1 MHSTDTKHA
10 LARDLGIERQIVKGR
25 DSRRARSGA
34 WRLAEFICAIC
45 EICGFTS
52 TGAMKSIEVRFAT
65 GDVML
70 EGNLTLPEEANGV
83 VLFAHGSGSSR
94 SSPRNTF
101 VAGVLNGAGLG
112 TLLFDLLTKEEEA
125 IDLRAGR
132 LRFNISLLSQRLLA
146 ATDFL
151 LAQSDMRGV
160 RLGYFG
166 ASTGGAAALMAAV
179 ERPQAV
185 RAIVCRG
192 SRTDMAAG
200 VLAEVA
206 APTLLIVGEADSQV
220 LTWNRESFAEL
231 HGEKRLEVI
240 PGATH
245 LFEEQG
251 KLQEVARLA
260 TGWFVQH
267 LKPSAP

>member
-1 MHSTDTKHA
+1 
-10 LARDLGIERQIVKGR
+10 
-25 DSRRARSGA
+25 
-34 WRLAEFICAIC
+34 
-45 EICGFTS
+45 
-52 TGAMKSIEVRFAT
+52 MKSIEVRFPV

-70 EGNLTLPEEANGV
+70 DGNLALPAKANGI

-94 SSPRNTF
+94 FSPRNTF
-101 VAGVLNGAGLG
+101 VAGVLKGAGLG

-125 IDLRAGR
+125 IDLDAGR
-132 LRFNISLLSQRLLA
+132 LRFDISLLSQRLLA
-146 ATDFL
+146 ATDWL
-151 LAQSDMRGV
+151 LAQSDMHGL

-166 ASTGGAAALMAAV
+166 ASTGGAAALVAAV
-179 ERPQAV
+179 ERPKAIG
-185 RAIVCRG
+185 AIVCRG

-200 VLAEVA
+200 VLSEVA

-231 HGEKRLEVI
+231 RGEKRLEVI

>member
-1 MHSTDTKHA
+1 M
-10 LARDLGIERQIVKGR
+10 
-25 DSRRARSGA
+25 
-34 WRLAEFICAIC
+34 
-45 EICGFTS
+45 
-52 TGAMKSIEVRFAT
+52 
-65 GDVML
+65 
-70 EGNLTLPEEANGV
+70 

-94 SSPRNTF
+94 FSPRNNF
-101 VAGVLNGAGLG
+101 VAGVLNGAGLA

-132 LRFNISLLSQRLLA
+132 LRFDISLLSQRLLA
-146 ATDFL
+146 ATDWL
-151 LAQSDMRGV
+151 LAQSDMRSV

-166 ASTGGAAALMAAV
+166 ASTGGAAALVAAV
-179 ERPQAV
+179 ERPEAV

-206 APTLLIVGEADSQV
+206 APTLLIGGEADSQV

-231 HGEKRLEVI
+231 RGEKRLEVI

-245 LFEEQG
+245 LFEEPG
-251 KLQEVARLA
+251 KLEEVARLA
-260 TGWFVQH
+260 TPGRAFDKHLAEGLFTECEDLPAEQIYSFFPRSGRDFRCRAICHHGMRILPRRKRGLRWSGPRGWAIPERRC
-267 LKPSAP
+267 LWLSRWLLLPKLSCLRLSK

>member
-1 MHSTDTKHA
+1 
-10 LARDLGIERQIVKGR
+10 
-25 DSRRARSGA
+25 
-34 WRLAEFICAIC
+34 
-45 EICGFTS
+45 
-52 TGAMKSIEVRFAT
+52 MKSIEARFPA

-70 EGNLTLPEEANGV
+70 DGNLTLPAEANGV

-94 SSPRNTF
+94 FSPRNNF
-101 VAGVLNGAGLG
+101 VAGVLNGAGLA
-112 TLLFDLLTKEEEA
+112 TLLFDLLTKEEA

-132 LRFNISLLSQRLLA
+132 LRFDISLLSQRLLA
-146 ATDFL
+146 ATDWL
-151 LAQSDMRGV
+151 LAQSDMRSV

-166 ASTGGAAALMAAV
+166 ASTGGAAALVAAV
-179 ERPQAV
+179 ERPEAV

-220 LTWNRESFAEL
+220 LTWNRKSFAEL
-231 HGEKRLEVI
+231 RGETRLEVF

-245 LFEEQG
+245 LFEEPG
-251 KLQEVARLA
+251 KLEEVARLA
-260 TGWFVQH
+260 TGWFVKH
-267 LKPSAP
+267 LKPSAL

>member
-1 MHSTDTKHA
+1 
-10 LARDLGIERQIVKGR
+10 
-25 DSRRARSGA
+25 
-34 WRLAEFICAIC
+34 
-45 EICGFTS
+45 
-52 TGAMKSIEVRFAT
+52 MKLIEVRFPA

-70 EGNLTLPEEANGV
+70 DGNLTLPTEANGV

-94 SSPRNTF
+94 FSPRNNF
-101 VAGVLNGAGLG
+101 VAGVINDAGLG

-146 ATDFL
+146 ATDWL
-151 LAQSDMRGV
+151 MAQSDIRGL

-166 ASTGGAAALMAAV
+166 ASTGGAAALVAAV
-179 ERPQAV
+179 KRPQAV

-200 VLAEVA
+200 VLADVA

-220 LTWNRESFAEL
+220 LTWNRESFAAL
-231 HGEKRLEVI
+231 RGEKRLEVI
-240 PGATH
+240 PGASH

-260 TGWFVQH
+260 TGWFVKH
-267 LKPSAP
+267 LKPSAL